1 MRPGDNEAGEQKA
14 SPRRPR
20 GKAIRHRPDGISEKE
35 AKKLLNQC
43 GTCYWAFDCP
53 ERSRGV
59 ACVKYKGPL
68 RDGNPDKG
76 ANKNT
81 QIHSKS
87 KKEKSQGVKLK

>member
-1 MRPGDNEAGEQKA
+1 MRPRDNEAGEQKA

-20 GKAIRHRPDGISEKE
+20 GKAIR
-35 AKKLLNQC
+35 LLNQC

-81 QIHSKS
+81 QVHGKS
-87 KKEKSQGVKLK
+87 KKEKSQGVKRK